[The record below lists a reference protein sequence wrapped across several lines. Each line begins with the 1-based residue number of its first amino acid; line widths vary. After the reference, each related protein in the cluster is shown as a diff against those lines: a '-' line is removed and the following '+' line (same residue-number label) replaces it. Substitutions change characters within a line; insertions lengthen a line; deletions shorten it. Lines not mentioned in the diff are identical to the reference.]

1 MVFMAIKAEMPAVP
15 PKHDLA
21 DLSIATVG
29 GLALAFT
36 LLFLCVLPLTNI
48 AGERDFVVFW
58 ATGQQLVHHA
68 SPYDK
73 PAMTR
78 IERAA
83 GLPAI
88 YDVGFMRNPPWALPL
103 ALPLGFIGLRAGA
116 FLWSLILLTCLLA
129 SVRILWK
136 MHGRPKNQLHW
147 LGLSF
152 APALLSLAMGQTS
165 LLALMGYV
173 LFLRLHSSRPFLA
186 GAALW
191 LCALKPH
198 LFIPFGLVLLAWV
211 FVSKSYKVLAG
222 AAVALAASVA
232 LTWCIDPAAFSGYAQ
247 MMRSTAFVNEFIPC
261 LSVVLRFW
269 LSRPSMWIQY
279 ILPAAGCLWAL
290 GYYWTRRSQW
300 DWMQHGSLL
309 ILVSLIAAPY
319 FWLYDGGLAIPALLH
334 GAFRTR
340 SRRMLVLLA
349 FASLLIE
356 AELIGG
362 IKIHSIFFLW
372 TAPAWLV
379 WYLFATGKRA
389 MRATG
394 ILDAAERPEPAE
406 GQRHSYAEL
415 SPVKGASEASEN
427 SSVSPI

>member
-1 MVFMAIKAEMPAVP
+1 MVFMATRTEMPADP
-15 PKHDLA
+15 PARDFA
-21 DLSIATVG
+21 DLSIALVG

-48 AGERDFVVFW
+48 AGQRDFVVFW
-58 ATGQQLVHHA
+58 ATGQQLAHHA
-68 SPYDK
+68 DPYDK

-83 GLPAI
+83 GLPPI

-116 FLWSLILLTCLLA
+116 FLWSLILLACLLA
-129 SVRILWK
+129 SVRILWQ
-136 MHGRPKNQLHW
+136 MHGCPKNQLHW

-165 LLALMGYV
+165 LPALLGCV
-173 LFLRLHSSRPFLA
+173 LFMRLHRSHPFLA
-186 GAALW
+186 GCCLW
-191 LCALKPH
+191 FCATKPH
-198 LFIPFGLVLLAWV
+198 LFIPFGLVLLVWV
-211 FVSKSYKVLAG
+211 LVSRSYKILAG
-222 AAVALAASVA
+222 LAVALAASCA
-232 LTWCIDPAAFSGYAQ
+232 LALCIDPAAFSGYAQ

-269 LSRPSMWIQY
+269 LNRPSMWIQF

-300 DWMQHGSLL
+300 DWLHHGSLL

-319 FWLYDGGLAIPALLH
+319 YWLYDGGLAIPVLLH
-334 GAFRTR
+334 GAFQTR

-362 IKIHSIFFLW
+362 IKIHSIFYLW
-372 TAPAWLV
+372 TTPAWLA
-379 WYLFATGKRA
+379 WYLFATRGRA
-389 MRATG
+389 MR
-394 ILDAAERPEPAE
+394 
-406 GQRHSYAEL
+406 S
-415 SPVKGASEASEN
+415 
-427 SSVSPI
+427 

>member
-1 MVFMAIKAEMPAVP
+1 MVSMASKTVLPAVAAG
-15 PKHDLA
+15 HDLA

-68 SPYDK
+68 DPYDK
-73 PAMTR
+73 PAMTG

-83 GLPAI
+83 GLPPI
-88 YDVGFMRNPPWALPL
+88 YDVGFMRNPPWALPM
-103 ALPLGFIGLRAGA
+103 ALPLGFIGLRAAA
-116 FLWSLILLTCLLA
+116 FLWSLILLACLLA
-129 SVRILWK
+129 SVRILWQ
-136 MHGRPKNQLHW
+136 MHGSPKNQIHW

-152 APALLSLAMGQTS
+152 ASALLSLAMGQTS
-165 LLALMGYV
+165 LLALLGYV
-173 LFLRLHSSRPFLA
+173 LFLRLHTSRPFLA

-198 LFIPFGLVLLAWV
+198 LFLPLGIVLLAWV
-211 FVSKSYKVLAG
+211 LVCKSYKVLAG
-222 AAVALAASVA
+222 LVAAIAVSVA

-261 LSVVLRFW
+261 LSVALRFW
-269 LSRPSMWIQY
+269 LSRPSMWIQC

-290 GYYWTRRSQW
+290 GYYWSRRKQW
-300 DWMQHGSLL
+300 DWLRHGSLL
-309 ILVSLIAAPY
+309 LLVSLAAAPY

-334 GAFRTR
+334 GAYRTG
-340 SRRMLVLLA
+340 SRKMLVLLA

-362 IKIHSIFFLW
+362 LKIPSICFLW
-372 TAPAWLV
+372 TAPAWLA
-379 WYLFATGKRA
+379 WYLYATGSRA
-389 MRATG
+389 MRAKQ
-394 ILDAAERPEPAE
+394 AADRAE
-406 GQRHSYAEL
+406 VEG
-415 SPVKGASEASEN
+415 
-427 SSVSPI
+427 